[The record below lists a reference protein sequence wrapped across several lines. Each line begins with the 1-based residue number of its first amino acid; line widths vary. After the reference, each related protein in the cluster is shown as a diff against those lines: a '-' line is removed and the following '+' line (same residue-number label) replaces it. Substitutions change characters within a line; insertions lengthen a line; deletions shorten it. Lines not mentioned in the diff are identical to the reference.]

1 MNIHYRTLIIKS
13 FSWYFCLRDKKI
25 VGGTV
30 IFSLFHSALT
40 ILLKHSPQNCP
51 LNDSEKTT

>member
-1 MNIHYRTLIIKS
+1 MVFPLKGQKER
-13 FSWYFCLRDKKI
+13 W
-25 VGGTV
+25 GTV